1 MVSTNDIMFN
11 VIESNNIDDE
21 IVSKAFL
28 GMLKLSAV
36 GFSE

>member
-28 GMLKLSAV
+28 GHVETQCSWL
-36 GFSE
+36 F